1 MNTKYVKPK
10 KTYEE
15 IADKIIQRVKNGELA
30 PGDSLESVEKT
41 AKYYGVSSSTIREA
55 LSGLRAMGLVE
66 TRHGEG
72 TFITSFDASAFSLPV
87 TTALAMQKKDIKEL
101 MAVRRMLEIGTASLA
116 AANHQEEDIKNLE
129 YSLQL
134 MKDAEGEGKLGEQAD
149 LQFHLD
155 IANATHN
162 KILINLTSS
171 VSDITLEAMRE
182 TRRVILYS
190 EESMPKLYD
199 QHLRILEAI
208 KNRDGALA
216 EKEMGHHLIA
226 VENVLSEYLQ

>member
-1 MNTKYVKPK
+1 MNTNYVKPK

-15 IADKIIQRVKNGELA
+15 IADQIIQRVKNGELA
-30 PGDSLESVEKT
+30 PGDSLESVDKT
-41 AKYYGVSSSTIREA
+41 AKYYGVSNSTVREA

-66 TRHGEG
+66 TRQGEG
-72 TFITSFDASAFSLPV
+72 TFITHFNASAFTLPV
-87 TTALAMQKKDIKEL
+87 TTALAMQKEDIKEL
-101 MAVRRMLEIGTASLA
+101 LAVRSMLEIGTASLA
-116 AANHQEEDIKNLE
+116 AEYHQEEDIVKLE
-129 YSLQL
+129 HSLQL

-149 LQFHLD
+149 LEFHLD

-190 EESMPKLYD
+190 EESTPKLYD

-208 KNRDGALA
+208 KSRDAKLA
-216 EKEMGHHLIA
+216 EKAMRDHLIS
-226 VENVLSEYLQ
+226 VEDVLSEYLQ

>member
-1 MNTKYVKPK
+1 MNTNYIKPK

-15 IADKIIQRVKNGELA
+15 IADRIIQRVENGELA

-41 AKYYGVSSSTIREA
+41 AKYYGVSSSTVREA
-55 LSGLRAMGLVE
+55 LSGLRAMGLIE
-66 TRHGEG
+66 TRQGEG
-72 TFITSFDASAFSLPV
+72 TFITHFDASAFSLPV

-101 MAVRRMLEIGTASLA
+101 MAVRRLLEIGTASLA
-116 AANHQEEDIKNLE
+116 AEYRLDEDIEKLE
-129 YSLQL
+129 HSLQL
-134 MKDAEGEGKLGEQAD
+134 MKDAEGEGNLGEQAD
-149 LQFHLD
+149 LEFHLA

-171 VSDITLEAMRE
+171 VSDITLETMRE
-182 TRRVILYS
+182 TRRLILYS

-208 KNRDGALA
+208 KNRDGKLA
-216 EKEMGHHLIA
+216 EKEMRAHLIA
-226 VENVLSEYLQ
+226 VESVLSEYLQ